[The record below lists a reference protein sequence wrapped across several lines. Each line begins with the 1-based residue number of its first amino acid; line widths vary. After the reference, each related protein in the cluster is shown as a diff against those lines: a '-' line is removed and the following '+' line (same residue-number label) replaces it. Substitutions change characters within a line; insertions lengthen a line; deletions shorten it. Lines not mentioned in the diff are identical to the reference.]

1 MVPVRNHSL
10 RELSGT
16 ALPPNEAA
24 ADAQHHLWS
33 ERNNEHEMTKHTVR
47 LPNSDESLLLR
58 ELNHRIKNELT
69 SAIYTVST
77 KAMHSDN
84 VAVKT
89 ALLDVVDLLH
99 QCADVHRAQR
109 MPDQGSLTDAAKY
122 LQQLC
127 LSITR
132 YRLNR
137 LAIRFLFS
145 TDDLRLEGTRCW
157 KLGLIVSELLTNA
170 ARHAQ
175 FDAGNPELRVE
186 LKLAGS
192 VVKCRVSD
200 NGSSPET
207 IRRGRGLAII
217 GELASRLGGRVHTSC
232 AADGYSF
239 LLTFPL
245 TEAERR
251 AAGAA
256 HAGLK
261 QRKMGRPQR
270 LQASRGGNLGGWLG
284 NVALFGSKRAGLT

>member
-1 MVPVRNHSL
+1 MVPVRSHSL
-10 RELSGT
+10 REASGA
-16 ALPPNEAA
+16 ALLPDEVA
-24 ADAQHHLWS
+24 ADARRYLWS
-33 ERNNEHEMTKHTVR
+33 ERNNEHEMTKHIVR
-47 LPNSDESLLLR
+47 LQNSDESLLFR
-58 ELNHRIKNELT
+58 ELNHRIKNELA
-69 SAIYTVST
+69 SAIYTVSA

-84 VAVKT
+84 VAVKA

-109 MPDQGSLTDAAKY
+109 MPDQGRLTDAAKY

-127 LSITR
+127 LSMTK

-137 LAIRFLFS
+137 MAIRFLFS
-145 TDDLRLEGTRCW
+145 TDDLRLEGARCW
-157 KLGLIVSELLTNA
+157 KLGLIVSELLTNV

-200 NGSSPET
+200 NGSAPET
-207 IRRGRGLAII
+207 IRRGRGLGIV

-232 AADGYSF
+232 AANGYSF

-245 TEAERR
+245 TEAEQR
-251 AAGAA
+251 AADAA

-261 QRKMGRPQR
+261 QRKMGRPLR
-270 LQASRGGNLGGWLG
+270 LQASGPRTQGLARQRGAFRIESVRGP
-284 NVALFGSKRAGLT
+284 